1 MEYIIGNTPAVPP
14 KRMSCDSQLNKNI
27 NARIFQNSR
36 LKNPKIEFNARN
48 SLWAIF
54 ILPKFILL
62 TQQDYKKSA
71 INSPYDFS
79 LAHFLA
85 KVYKEKFKEIDL

>member
-1 MEYIIGNTPAVPP
+1 MQEF
-14 KRMSCDSQLNKNI
+14 
-27 NARIFQNSR
+27 FQNSR
-36 LKNPKIEFNARN
+36 LKNPKTEFNARN

-71 INSPYDFS
+71 SNSPYDFS